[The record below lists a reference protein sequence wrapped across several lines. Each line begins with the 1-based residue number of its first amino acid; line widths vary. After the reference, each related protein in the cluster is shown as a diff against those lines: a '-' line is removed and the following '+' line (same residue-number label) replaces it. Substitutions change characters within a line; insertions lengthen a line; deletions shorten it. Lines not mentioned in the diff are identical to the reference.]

1 MKKLLKLSIIVVLM
15 LTFVMSFQV
24 FAAEE
29 TKPTD
34 NTETSVSTTAT
45 EPALQNNAS
54 KSSSTEVTSV
64 ATSDKGELT
73 LSDIIS
79 ILLIVTGVVII
90 LLAIAI
96 IVKLR

>member
-29 TKPTD
+29 TNPTD